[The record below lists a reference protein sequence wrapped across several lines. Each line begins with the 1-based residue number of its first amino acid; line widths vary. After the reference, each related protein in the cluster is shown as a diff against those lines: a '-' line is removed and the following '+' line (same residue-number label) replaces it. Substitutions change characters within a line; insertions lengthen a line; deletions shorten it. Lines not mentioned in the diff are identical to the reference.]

1 MRVLVLTGLITAS
14 PILIGCHAGPPP
26 ASVKTGQAQAMPPAI
41 AELPPAGRDMNG
53 NFNVNGHGANG
64 PPLDLLQPP
73 R

>member
-1 MRVLVLTGLITAS
+1 
-14 PILIGCHAGPPP
+14 
-26 ASVKTGQAQAMPPAI
+26 MPPAI